1 VNASLT
7 RCGVVGLA
15 VWLVVSGGAA
25 VEGLQAASD
34 ATSKPDYQGTG
45 VVVGLHPPPSSLH
58 ATRPVVVLHHD
69 PIVGLMDETMSMPF
83 IATSTKLFKGL
94 KPGDRVEFGLKS
106 TEDAL
111 LVISLRRATSTPPR

>member
-1 VNASLT
+1 MGL
-7 RCGVVGLA
+7 VGWLA
-15 VWLVVSGGAA
+15 VNGPAVHAFQGASS
-25 VEGLQAASD
+25 AAS
-34 ATSKPDYQGTG
+34 TPDYQGTG
-45 VVVGLHPPPSSLH
+45 VIVGLHPPPSPLH

-83 IATSTKLFKGL
+83 IAASTRLFTGL

-111 LVISLRRATSTPPR
+111 LVISLRRAAVVKRR